1 MLMMRIVTEQKALE
15 EEKEQHAREF
25 RKRQKQQEKQLKR
38 EAYEA
43 TKRHKKVVEEE
54 RSKILQGTGKF

>member
-1 MLMMRIVTEQKALE
+1 MMRIVTEQKALE
-15 EEKEQHAREF
+15 EEKEQHAREL